1 MKLPWTTRKQTL
13 ASLRSAQAGIAPSF
27 DLPPIGDTQF
37 RINISRNTSIA
48 LAVSLLLHA
57 LILFFVLPDLKTKT
71 TLPKRS
77 VMNITL
83 MNPGPTKTVEAEPM
97 PAPPVIKPQSAKAKP
112 NKVIEKKV
120 TAPKVMATPA
130 PQTPQQNQNPII
142 PKAPDRQAEQ
152 PSATD
157 MMALVQANRQRREGE
172 SRAYPEPSLPM
183 EDARDAIIKKNL
195 AQQGTN
201 GIFQIKDMSLRSAQ
215 FTFRGWKSNYGNA
228 RLELIDVQAGPNES
242 IEIAVVRKMIVVI
255 RRDYSGDFHWLSPR
269 YGDVIKSARIE
280 DTAELEKF
288 LMEEF
293 FPNRS
298 FR

>member
-13 ASLRSAQAGIAPSF
+13 ASLRSAQTGIASNF
-27 DLPPIGDTQF
+27 DLPPIGDTQL

-57 LILFFVLPDLKTKT
+57 LILFFVLPDFKTKT

-83 MNPGPTKTVEAEPM
+83 MNPGPAKTVEAEPT
-97 PAPPVIKPQSAKAKP
+97 PAPPVIKPKAAKAKP

-120 TAPKVMATPA
+120 AAPKVMATPA
-130 PQTPQQNQNPII
+130 PQTPQQNQTPIM
-142 PKAPDRQAEQ
+142 PKAPDRQTDQ
-152 PSATD
+152 PPATD

-172 SRAYPEPSLPM
+172 SKAYPEPSLPM
-183 EDARDAIIKKNL
+183 EDARDAVIKKNL

-201 GIFQIKDMSLRSAQ
+201 GIFQIKEMSLRSAQ
-215 FTFRGWKSNYGNA
+215 FTFRGWKSNYGSA
-228 RLELIDVQAGPNES
+228 RLELIDVQAAPNES

>member
-27 DLPPIGDTQF
+27 DLPPIGDRHF

-57 LILFFVLPDLKTKT
+57 LILFFILPDFKIKMT
-71 TLPKRS
+71 PANHRVIS
-77 VMNITL
+77 ITL
-83 MNPGPTKTVEAEPM
+83 MNPGQSKAAEAEPT
-97 PAPPVIKPQSAKAKP
+97 PAPEPIKPQPVETKP
-112 NKVIEKKV
+112 RKVIEKKV
-120 TAPKVMATPA
+120 AAPKVMATPT
-130 PQTPQQNQNPII
+130 PQTPQQNQMPML
-142 PKAPDRQAEQ
+142 PKPADRQPEQ
-152 PSATD
+152 PTATD

-183 EDARDAIIKKNL
+183 EDARDAVIKKNL

-201 GIFQIKDMSLRSAQ
+201 GIFQIKEMSLRSAQ

-228 RLELIDVQAGPNES
+228 RLELIDVQAAPNEN

-255 RRDYSGDFHWLSPR
+255 RRDYSGNFHWISPR

-293 FPNRS
+293 FPNRT

>member
-13 ASLRSAQAGIAPSF
+13 ASLRSAQAGIAPTF
-27 DLPPIGDTQF
+27 DLPPIGDRHF
-37 RINISRNTSIA
+37 RISISRNTSIA

-57 LILFFVLPDLKTKT
+57 LILFFILPDFKIKMT
-71 TLPKRS
+71 PANHR
-77 VMNITL
+77 VINITL
-83 MNPGPTKTVEAEPM
+83 MNPGPSKAAEAEPT
-97 PAPPVIKPQSAKAKP
+97 PVPEPIKPQPVETKP
-112 NKVIEKKV
+112 RKVIEKKV
-120 TAPKVMATPA
+120 AAPKVIATPA
-130 PQTPQQNQNPII
+130 PHTPQQNQTPIP
-142 PKAPDRQAEQ
+142 PKAPDRQPEQ
-152 PSATD
+152 PPATD

-183 EDARDAIIKKNL
+183 EDARDAVIKKNL

-201 GIFQIKDMSLRSAQ
+201 GIFQIKEMSLRSAQ

-228 RLELIDVQAGPNES
+228 RLELIDVQAAPNEN

-255 RRDYSGDFHWLSPR
+255 RRDYSGDFHWISPR
-269 YGDVIKSARIE
+269 YGDVIKSARME

-293 FPNRS
+293 FPNRT

>member
-37 RINISRNTSIA
+37 RVNISRNTSIA

-57 LILFFVLPDLKTKT
+57 LILFFVLPDFKTKT

-83 MNPGPTKTVEAEPM
+83 MNPGPTKTVEAEPT
-97 PAPPVIKPQSAKAKP
+97 PAPPVIKPEPTKVKP
-112 NKVIEKKV
+112 NKIIEKKV
-120 TAPKVMATPA
+120 AAPKVMATPA

-142 PKAPDRQAEQ
+142 PKASDRQPEQ
-152 PSATD
+152 PPATD

-183 EDARDAIIKKNL
+183 EDARDAVIKKNL
-195 AQQGTN
+195 AQQGAN
-201 GIFQIKDMSLRSAQ
+201 GIFQIKELSLRSAQ

-255 RRDYSGDFHWLSPR
+255 RRDYNGDFHWLSPR
-269 YGDVIKSARIE
+269 YGDVIKSARME

-293 FPNRS
+293 FPNRT